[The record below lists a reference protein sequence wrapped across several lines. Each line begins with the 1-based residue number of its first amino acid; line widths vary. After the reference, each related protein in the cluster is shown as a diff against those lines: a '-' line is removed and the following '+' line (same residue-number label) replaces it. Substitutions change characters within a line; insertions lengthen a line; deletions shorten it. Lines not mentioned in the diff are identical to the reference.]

1 MLKQNSSLGLANM
14 QHDTQNKVTC
24 WR

>member
-1 MLKQNSSLGLANM
+1 MLKQSSSLGLANM